1 MNTSTTLQRAPAR
14 TGAGLLKPVLTVAV
28 IAALAGWPLL
38 AGQPKFALHVAIMM
52 ALYATLAMSMNLMLR
67 IGQLSLAHGALFG
80 VGAYT
85 SAILTRDHGFS
96 FLPAF
101 VLAGAVTALVAFVT
115 GPVFMRLKGV
125 HFALLTFALG
135 EAIVLCFIE
144 FNGIFGGNSGFGQ
157 IPPVA
162 IGSWTPQGRYGS
174 YLLVLGFAVA
184 VYLLVRALYR
194 RELGMVA
201 AALHQ
206 NEVLVTACGLEAL
219 RFRVAVFSLSA
230 GIAGCA
236 GSLFA
241 HYQGYISPDSFG
253 FWTAVSAIIMNVLG
267 GSAVLL
273 GAVIGSAIL
282 VPLPELLRELQQ
294 YQRLIY
300 GVTLIVLLLFLPG
313 GLIGAGRDVRGW
325 WKKRRAD

>member
-1 MNTSTTLQRAPAR
+1 MIAATIFSRPPAR
-14 TGAGLLKPVLTVAV
+14 RGLLKPILSVAV
-28 IAALAGWPLL
+28 IAALAAWPLL

-101 VLAGAVTALVAFVT
+101 VLAGAITALIAFVT

-144 FNGIFGGNSGFGQ
+144 FNGVFGGNSGFGQ
-157 IPPVA
+157 IPPVTVA
-162 IGSWTPQGRYGS
+162 SWTPQGRYGS
-174 YLLVLGFAVA
+174 YLLVLSFAVF

-201 AALHQ
+201 AALNQ

-241 HYQGYISPDSFG
+241 HYQSYISPDSFG

-267 GSAVLL
+267 GSTVLL
-273 GAVIGSAIL
+273 GAVIGAAIL

-300 GVTLIVLLLFLPG
+300 GLTLIVLLLYLPG
-313 GLIGAGRDVRGW
+313 GLIGVGRDARTW
-325 WKKRRAD
+325 WKKRKAS